1 MNAVQ
6 LASLP
11 HLWQICLQV
20 VAVGSGKGDD
30 KGNIVKPNVEVNS
43 TVMYSKYAGA
53 EFEGD
58 DDTQY
63 IVVRESDILAT
74 LA

>member
-1 MNAVQ
+1 M
-6 LASLP
+6 
-11 HLWQICLQV
+11 
-20 VAVGSGKGDD
+20 GSGKGDE